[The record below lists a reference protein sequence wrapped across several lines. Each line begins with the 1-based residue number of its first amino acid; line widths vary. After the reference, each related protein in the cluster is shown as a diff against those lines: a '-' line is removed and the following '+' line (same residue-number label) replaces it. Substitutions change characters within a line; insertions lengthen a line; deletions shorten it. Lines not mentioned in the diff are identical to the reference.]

1 MEVADTFDLRKEEE
15 RAAGEA
21 AETLEDEQET
31 NGDALEG
38 AERAREEKRAAR
50 GIEREM
56 GRKDTILA
64 EDLDIYGEID
74 EEEKREQENSYE
86 EEERSMLD
94 INVSK
99 TMTSLLV

>member
-1 MEVADTFDLRKEEE
+1 
-15 RAAGEA
+15 
-21 AETLEDEQET
+21 
-31 NGDALEG
+31 
-38 AERAREEKRAAR
+38 
-50 GIEREM
+50 
-56 GRKDTILA
+56 LA

>member
-1 MEVADTFDLRKEEE
+1 MEVAEIRDLRVEEAE
-15 RAAGEA
+15 RAAGE
-21 AETLEDEQET
+21 EESLEEQDT
-31 NGDALEG
+31 NGEALEG

>member
-1 MEVADTFDLRKEEE
+1 MEAADTFDLRKEEE

-21 AETLEDEQET
+21 ESLEDEQET

-64 EDLDIYGEID
+64 EDLDV
-74 EEEKREQENSYE
+74 
-86 EEERSMLD
+86 ERL
-94 INVSK
+94 
-99 TMTSLLV
+99 MTV

>member
-1 MEVADTFDLRKEEE
+1 MEVAEMLDLREGE
-15 RAAGEA
+15 RAAGE
-21 AETLEDEQET
+21 ETSFEEQET

-64 EDLDIYGEID
+64 EDLGGEID
-74 EEEKREQENSYE
+74 ESR
-86 EEERSMLD
+86 
-94 INVSK
+94 V
-99 TMTSLLV
+99 